1 MRPIAERVFFAYN
14 KGRSGW
20 FPIWLGKGYMEK
32 EYSKM
37 QLEDKALKSAAMYFG
52 QELLRYLRIDNQIVR
67 MLPTEQIRLEAV
79 RAEEDILFEM
89 QDGTLTHFEF
99 ESVEVT
105 EDDLR
110 RFRYYDACTEL
121 HYRKGVVTYVI
132 CSGKMSRIR
141 RVLKCGVNT
150 YRIIPLQM
158 KQMDADEI
166 FARLAEKRQ
175 KGEVLQ
181 KEELVPLLLTP
192 LMTGESSI
200 KERILDAN
208 ELITCDESILQKE
221 DRQRMEAVLYAFAC
235 KFLEKTD
242 LREVKETIGMTELGE
257 MIWND
262 GLEAGMKQGKLVTII
277 SQVTRKLKKNLTPE
291 QIAEELEE
299 DLEQVKQICAIAAQ
313 CAPDYDCEKI
323 YRLWKENPLPT

>member
-1 MRPIAERVFFAYN
+1 
-14 KGRSGW
+14 
-20 FPIWLGKGYMEK
+20 MEK

-52 QELLRYLRIDNQIVR
+52 QELLRYLRIDNRIVR

-110 RFRYYDACTEL
+110 RFRYYDAYTEL
-121 HYRKGVVTYVI
+121 QYKKGVVTYVI
-132 CSGKMSRIR
+132 CSGKVSRIR
-141 RVLKCGVNT
+141 RALKSGINT

-158 KQMDADEI
+158 KQVDADEL
-166 FARLAEKRQ
+166 FATLVEKR
-175 KGEVLQ
+175 KRGRLQ

-192 LMTGESSI
+192 LMKGKSSI
-200 KERILDAN
+200 KKRILDAN
-208 ELITCDESILQKE
+208 ELITCDESLLQKE
-221 DRQRMEAVLYAFAC
+221 DKQRMEAVLYAFAC
-235 KFLEKTD
+235 KFLEKPD
-242 LREVKETIGMTELGE
+242 LREVKEAISVTELGE

-262 GLEAGMKQGKLVTII
+262 GLEAGIEKGIEKGLEQGKLVTII
-277 SQVTRKLKKNLTPE
+277 SLVTRKLQKDHAPE

-299 DLEQVKQICAIAAQ
+299 DLEQVKQICEIARQ

-323 YRLWKENPLPT
+323 YQLLKENTLST

>member
-1 MRPIAERVFFAYN
+1 
-14 KGRSGW
+14 
-20 FPIWLGKGYMEK
+20 MEK

-52 QELLRYLRIDNQIVR
+52 QELLRYLRIDNRIVR

-79 RAEEDILFEM
+79 RAAEDILFEM

-121 HYRKGVVTYVI
+121 RYRKGVVTYVI
-132 CSGKMSRIR
+132 CSGKVSRIR
-141 RVLKCGVNT
+141 RVLKSGINT

-158 KQMDADEI
+158 KQMDADQL
-166 FARLAEKRQ
+166 FAKLVEKRQ
-175 KGEVLQ
+175 QGKL
-181 KEELVPLLLTP
+181 
-192 LMTGESSI
+192 
-200 KERILDAN
+200 
-208 ELITCDESILQKE
+208 LQKE
-221 DRQRMEAVLYAFAC
+221 DKQRMEAVLYAFAC
-235 KFLEKTD
+235 KFLEKSD
-242 LREVKETIGMTELGE
+242 LREVKEAISVTELGE

-262 GLEAGMKQGKLVTII
+262 GLEQGKLVTII
-277 SQVTRKLKKNLTPE
+277 SQVTRKLKKDHAPE

-299 DLEQVKQICAIAAQ
+299 DLDRVKQICTIAEQ
-313 CAPDYDCEKI
+313 FAPDYDCEKI
-323 YRLWKENPLPT
+323 YRIWKENTLPT